1 MLYIFNPDH
10 DLAIADFSPYYT
22 PPASIVKMQ
31 GDLATLPLWYTSG
44 AVVVADG
51 EGCLDF
57 YENAKN
63 ILPIK
68 STLISS
74 DDVVNYSGTDIVPW
88 GWNPLLRHKLLKL
101 GVLENRL
108 PSTQYLEK
116 LKRYSNRLHAVEILK
131 NLRGENDEFTGESC
145 YFTNLD
151 DVLKY
156 LNSIPGNKVLKMPV
170 SGSGRGLI
178 WILGEITDK
187 QTDWCRRVIKKQGG
201 VVAEPVFDKV
211 LDFAL
216 EFKINSGDIEFVGY
230 SLFNTASSGAYSGN
244 YLMSDVA
251 IEQRLSS
258 YIPISLLH
266 HMRELVQQNLSG
278 RFFDYNGY
286 VGVDMMICRDINES
300 GVEYKF
306 HPCVEINL
314 RMNMGIVSQIIYNT
328 FIDAGSEGR
337 YSVEFFK
344 KDASALAFHE
354 KMQREKP
361 LIIDNGKIVSGYLAL
376 TPVTPATHY
385 VAFVLCTSLSGHF

>member
-1 MLYIFNPDH
+1 MIYIFNPDH
-10 DLAIADFSPYYT
+10 DLAIADFSPNYT
-22 PPASIVKMQ
+22 PPASILKMK
-31 GDLATLPLWYTSG
+31 GDLAVLPIWYSDRHK
-44 AVVVADG
+44 VVADG
-51 EGCLDF
+51 EEKMHY
-57 YENAKN
+57 YENIKRL
-63 ILPIK
+63 LPIK

-74 DDVVNYSGTDIVPW
+74 DDIINYGGTELVPW
-88 GWNPLLRHKLLKL
+88 GWNPLIRNRLLKI
-101 GVLENRL
+101 GVSANEL
-108 PSTQYLEK
+108 PTTEYLEK
-116 LKRYSNRLHAVEILK
+116 LRGYSNRLHAVEILK
-131 NLRGENDEFTGESC
+131 NLREENDKLTGESH

-156 LNSIPGNKVLKMPV
+156 LNSTTGNKVLKMPV

-216 EFKINSGDIEFVGY
+216 EFEIQSGNIEFVGY
-230 SLFNTASSGAYSGN
+230 SLFKTASSGAYSGN
-244 YLMSDVA
+244 YLMSDGA

-266 HMRELVQQNLSG
+266 HVRELVQQNLKS

-286 VGVDMMICRDINES
+286 VGVDMMICRDTNES
-300 GVEYKF
+300 GVEYKI

-314 RMNMGIVSQIIYNT
+314 RMNMGIVSQVIYNT
-328 FIDAGSEGR
+328 FIDPGSEGR
-337 YSVEFFK
+337 YSVEYFK
-344 KDASALAFHE
+344 KEASALVFHE

-361 LIIDNGKIVSGYLAL
+361 PIIENGKVVSGYLAL

-385 VAFVLCTSLSGHF
+385 VAFVLCTTNSGDF

>member
-1 MLYIFNPDH
+1 MIYIFNPDH
-10 DLAIADFSPYYT
+10 DLAIADFSPNYT
-22 PPASIVKMQ
+22 PPASILKMK
-31 GDLATLPLWYTSG
+31 GDLVVLPIWYSDRHK
-44 AVVVADG
+44 VVADG
-51 EGCLDF
+51 EQNMHYFEHIKRL
-57 YENAKN
+57 
-63 ILPIK
+63 LPIK

-74 DDVVNYSGTDIVPW
+74 DDIINYGGTELVPW
-88 GWNPLLRHKLLKL
+88 GWNPLIRNRLLKI
-101 GVLENRL
+101 GVSANEL
-108 PSTQYLEK
+108 PTTEYLEK
-116 LKRYSNRLHAVEILK
+116 LRGYSNRLHAVEILK
-131 NLRGENDEFTGESC
+131 NLREENDKLTGESH

-156 LNSIPGNKVLKMPV
+156 LNSTTGNKVLKMPV

-216 EFKINSGDIEFVGY
+216 EFEIQSGNIEFVGY
-230 SLFNTASSGAYSGN
+230 SLFKTASSGAYSGN
-244 YLMSDVA
+244 YLMSDGA

-266 HMRELVQQNLSG
+266 HVRELVQQNLSS

-286 VGVDMMICRDINES
+286 VGVDMMICRDTNES
-300 GVEYKF
+300 VVEYKI

-328 FIDAGSEGR
+328 FIDPGSEGR
-337 YSVEFFK
+337 YSVEYFK
-344 KDASALAFHE
+344 KEASALVFHE

-361 LIIDNGKIVSGYLAL
+361 LIIEKGKVVSGYLAL

-385 VAFVLCTSLSGHF
+385 VAFVLCTTNSGDF